1 MSHGARIS
9 GLPPVSSGCAMT
21 DIRGFQAVEATY
33 VVMDDVITSI
43 REYAQSLEDP
53 NAGALI
59 HDLAT
64 WLDGGLDTTGYGDE
78 APQVYPESALESPE
92 VFGAEHDDV
101 SEDVARVEIYPDP
114 PEDPRPKW
122 YARSIDTGG
131 FILKTTNGSFDQE
144 WVIQN
149 AQERWPGIDVHLLK
163 SAGEDSKWIE
173 DATRGVFPSQGPPVR
188 RLFAGA
194 GR

>member
-1 MSHGARIS
+1 MSEIQ
-9 GLPPVSSGCAMT
+9 
-21 DIRGFQAVEATY
+21 GFQVPTEGTY
-33 VVMDDVITSI
+33 VLLEDVVSAI
-43 REYAQSLEDP
+43 RAYAQSLEDP
-53 NAGALI
+53 NAGALV

-64 WLDGGLDTTGYGDE
+64 WLDAGRN
-78 APQVYPESALESPE
+78 PE
-92 VFGAEHDDV
+92 VEQEATETPVPYGAEEDDV
-101 SEDVARVEIYPDP
+101 SEGVERIEVYPDP

-122 YARSIDTGG
+122 YARSIDTSG

-149 AQERWPGIDVHLLK
+149 AQERWPGIPVHLLK
-163 SAGEDSKWIE
+163 SAGEDSKWTE
-173 DATRGVFPSQGPPVR
+173 DATRGVHPSLGPPVR